1 MSIGLIMKEIYLVT
15 LFFYFAA
22 FSLAQAQQEE
32 SIYFA
37 TGTKVKGK
45 IESADEEKISTI
57 LDNGSHYMGLRD
69 KFVIFFNKSGDYL
82 TEKNISKDPAKAQSE
97 IQEFYSSATSVK
109 PVNDILFKASPR
121 EVIACTISNELEDV
135 INYLTLD
142 GRSASINKD
151 NLFALIR
158 RNGTH
163 EMLRDLP
170 EVADNLSDMKKDFNK
185 SRVQEK
191 KSEPV
196 AVTPVKP
203 PVSTTPV
210 PDTMAVAAVP
220 VPEKKSETEAG
231 NEPEKEKKRLSSDE
245 QKTYMAKS
253 EDKMLE
259 LANLLN
265 SIVDA
270 RRSRSEKDIAI
281 QKAVKMFVKDATVE
295 VSAVNNPN
303 NKTKRNVAEYLTRLS
318 RLNYSKVNITYA
330 EINFVQEFE
339 PDDQGNFWGIA
350 EYSQTFATNNFQ
362 DVTQKRQ
369 KIKLQPYEKTVDGVR
384 QDRFEVLMGNI
395 SINVSE

>member
-1 MSIGLIMKEIYLVT
+1 MKQINILI
-15 LFFYFAA
+15 LFLFSAA
-22 FSLAQAQQEE
+22 FSLAQAQGEE

-45 IESADEEKISTI
+45 IESADDEKISTV
-57 LDNGSHYMGLRD
+57 LENGSHYVGLRD

-82 TEKNISKDPAKAQSE
+82 TEKNISKDPAKAQIE
-97 IQEFYSSATSVK
+97 IQEFYSSATATK
-109 PVNDILFKASPR
+109 PVSDILFKASPR
-121 EVIACTISNELEDV
+121 EVIACNISNELEDV
-135 INYLTLD
+135 VNYLTLD

-151 NLFALIR
+151 NLFAVIR

-170 EVADNLSDMKKDFNK
+170 EVADNLSVMKKDFNK
-185 SRVQEK
+185 SRIQEK

-196 AVTPVKP
+196 AAAPAKP
-203 PVSTTPV
+203 PVSTPSAPETAPV
-210 PDTMAVAAVP
+210 AVVP
-220 VPEKKSETEAG
+220 VPEKKSETEI
-231 NEPEKEKKRLSSDE
+231 EKETEREKKRLTTDE

-259 LANLLN
+259 LASLLN

-270 RRSRSEKDIAI
+270 RRSRSEKDMAI
-281 QKAVKMFVKDATVE
+281 QKAVRMFVKDATVE

-350 EYSQTFATNNFQ
+350 EYSQTFSTNNFQ

>member
-1 MSIGLIMKEIYLVT
+1 MKKIYILI
-15 LFFYFAA
+15 LFIHCCA
-22 FSLAQAQQEE
+22 FSFAQGQGEE

-45 IESADEEKISTI
+45 IESADDEKISTI
-57 LDNGSHYMGLRD
+57 LENGSHYMGLRD

-82 TEKNISKDPAKAQSE
+82 TEKNISKEPARAQAE
-97 IQEFYSSATSVK
+97 IQEFYTAATAAK
-109 PVNDILFKASPR
+109 PLNDILFKASPR
-121 EVIACTISNELEDV
+121 EVIACNISNELEDV

-151 NLFALIR
+151 NLFAVIR

-170 EVADNLSDMKKDFNK
+170 EVADNLSVMKKDFNN
-185 SRVQEK
+185 SRLQEK

-196 AVTPVKP
+196 SVLPAKP
-203 PVSTTPV
+203 PV
-210 PDTMAVAAVP
+210 AVATVP
-220 VPEKKSETEAG
+220 EVRPAEAAKVPEKERET
-231 NEPEKEKKRLSSDE
+231 EKEKKRLTTDE

-318 RLNYSKVNITYA
+318 RLSYSKVNITYA

-350 EYSQTFATNNFQ
+350 EYSQTFATNNFH

-369 KIKLQPYEKTVDGVR
+369 KIKLQPYEKTVDGMK
-384 QDRFEVLMGNI
+384 QDKFEVLMGNI
-395 SINVSE
+395 SINVSQ